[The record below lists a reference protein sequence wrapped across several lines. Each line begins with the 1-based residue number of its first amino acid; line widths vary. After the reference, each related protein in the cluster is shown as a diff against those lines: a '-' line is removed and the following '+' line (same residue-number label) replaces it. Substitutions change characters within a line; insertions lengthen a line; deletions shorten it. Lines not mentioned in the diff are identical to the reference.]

1 MLKCWNGNSE
11 DRPTFERLR
20 SLLDDIE
27 AKEGN
32 YVNFTNLST
41 IKTLPP
47 MKQIHA
53 EAQSTTESNS
63 KHWHLFVVIA
73 PLVSEKTSIW
83 PLLDLF
89 NKQLNI

>member
-32 YVNFTNLST
+32 YVDFTNLST

-63 KHWHLFVVIA
+63 KH
-73 PLVSEKTSIW
+73 
-83 PLLDLF
+83 
-89 NKQLNI
+89 